1 MLHRL
6 AGEGGPWPGGK
17 CGTKAREV
25 LRLGL
30 SMLWPHYLLPVGAVG
45 HLSLLGALGGGR
57 CTMDG
62 ASPSPRGSWPPSF
75 LPQSDVNSF

>member
-6 AGEGGPWPGGK
+6 AGERGPWPGGK
-17 CGTKAREV
+17 CGTKAGEV

-45 HLSLLGALGGGR
+45 HLSLLGTLGGRR

-62 ASPSPRGSWPPSF
+62 ASPSLRGSWPPSF
-75 LPQSDVNSF
+75 LSQSDRN